1 MVTVNAGPAAE
12 VSVVTFNI
20 RGIMDR
26 WPERAP
32 LLRRCLKQADA
43 DVFCFQ
49 EVLTGEFE
57 QELQLLGPDYHV
69 HECRAALQHLSA
81 SSLLGA
87 AYVSSIRALLRFSWT
102 RSLLVSL
109 PESVEGWREQH
120 QLAGNWSRLL
130 RDLAIAPFYGNSIAT
145 RLPAAQLQPPQSSN
159 QQSSSSSSSS
169 KAAGLAGSIAGC
181 CSSASSSGGWGTSSW
196 GSSWGGSSSKAA
208 AAAADLLVLGDFRAA
223 QRVCVQLRLSPAPGT
238 APQQQQQ
245 QQFDGSGSAVEHGS
259 SSSSSSEVA
268 YVWLVNTHL
277 DHAAADIRKRQA
289 QAICGWMEPLKGS
302 CAGIVMTGDLNAPP
316 DEALHAA
323 MAEAGFLS
331 AHKAAHGFEPSHTWP
346 SGIQAPLMDEGE
358 PHCADYVYA
367 WQAPGYQLLVTAAQ
381 LCGDQPS
388 EQDATL
394 YPSDHIG
401 IKVKLRVVASS
412 SSSGG
417 GSAAQGDAAAG
428 AAAKPKAGS

>member
-32 LLRRCLKQADA
+32 LLRQCLKQADA

-49 EVLTGEFE
+49 EVLTGEFA
-57 QELQLLGPDYHV
+57 QELQLLGPDYRV
-69 HECRAALQHLSA
+69 HDLF
-81 SSLLGA
+81 GA
-87 AYVSSIRALLRFSWT
+87 AYVSTLRALLRFSWT

-109 PESVEGWREQH
+109 PESVEAWREQY

-145 RLPAAQLQPPQSSN
+145 RLPAAQLEPQQHSKQQPN
-159 QQSSSSSSSS
+159 NSSSS
-169 KAAGLAGSIAGC
+169 KAAGLAGST
-181 CSSASSSGGWGTSSW
+181 SSWSSCWRSSSSSG
-196 GSSWGGSSSKAA
+196 SSSNEAS
-208 AAAADLLVLGDFRAA
+208 DLLVLGDFRAA
-223 QRVCVQLRLSPAPGT
+223 QRVCVQLRLTPAPGP
-238 APQQQQQ
+238 ALPQQA
-245 QQFDGSGSAVEHGS
+245 DGSSNVAEHLDSSGSGSGD
-259 SSSSSSEVA
+259 EVA
-268 YVWLVNTHL
+268 LVWLVNTHL
-277 DHAAADIRKRQA
+277 DHAAADIRKRQV
-289 QAICGWMEPLKGS
+289 QAICSWMEPVKAS

-323 MAEAGFLS
+323 MAAAGFLS
-331 AHKAAHGFEPSHTWP
+331 AHKAANGSEPSFTWP

-381 LCGDQPS
+381 LCGDAPS
-388 EQDATL
+388 DQDPSL

-401 IKVKLRVVASS
+401 IKVKLQVVASS
-412 SSSGG
+412 GSG
-417 GSAAQGDAAAG
+417 GSAAGEGAAG
-428 AAAKPKAGS
+428 GACA

>member
-87 AYVSSIRALLRFSWT
+87 AYVSSIRALLRFGWT

-145 RLPAAQLQPPQSSN
+145 
-159 QQSSSSSSSS
+159 
-169 KAAGLAGSIAGC
+169 
-181 CSSASSSGGWGTSSW
+181 
-196 GSSWGGSSSKAA
+196 
-208 AAAADLLVLGDFRAA
+208 
-223 QRVCVQLRLSPAPGT
+223 
-238 APQQQQQ
+238 
-245 QQFDGSGSAVEHGS
+245 SAVEHGS

-331 AHKAAHGFEPSHTWP
+331 AHKAAHGSEPSHTWP